1 MTIGGWFGFGFF
13 AVFILCVGIIG
24 AYLIENIPGK
34 IISVVAA
41 ILLILGL
48 FFLIDKLFPITM
60 PYLPSTKK
68 YRVFSEDFLVDP
80 KNGDYDTVAYL
91 YILTPSL
98 GNGLERT
105 VTIYTADGE
114 IIAQYTGKID
124 IEGNDGGY
132 VLFDYEGKRYTYYNC
147 FVESI
152 AEIGP

>member
-1 MTIGGWFGFGFF
+1 MTIAGWFGFGLF
-13 AVFILCVGIIG
+13 AALILCAGSLG
-24 AYLIENIPGK
+24 AILIENIPGK
-34 IISVVAA
+34 IISVVVA
-41 ILLILGL
+41 ILLIPGL
-48 FFLIDKLFPITM
+48 FFGMRWYFQNTA
-60 PYLPSTKK
+60 SGQ
-68 YRVFSEDFLVDP
+68 R
-80 KNGDYDTVAYL
+80 A
-91 YILTPSL
+91 LTDQKSDL
-98 GNGLERT
+98 NNGLERT

>member
-13 AVFILCVGIIG
+13 AVLILCVGIIG
-24 AYLIENIPGK
+24 AYLIENVPGK

-48 FFLIDKLFPITM
+48 FFGMRWYFQNTA
-60 PYLPSTKK
+60 SGQ
-68 YRVFSEDFLVDP
+68 R
-80 KNGDYDTVAYL
+80 A
-91 YILTPSL
+91 LTDQKSNL

>member
-1 MTIGGWFGFGFF
+1 MTIGSWILFAFF
-13 AVFILCVGIIG
+13 AIWIIALGLFMVFE
-24 AYLIENIPGK
+24 IENIAGK
-34 IISVVAA
+34 IISAVAA
-41 ILLILGL
+41 VLLVIGL
-48 FFLIDKLFPITM
+48 FVGFRWYYQNTASGQRALIDQQ
-60 PYLPSTKK
+60 S
-68 YRVFSEDFLVDP
+68 D
-80 KNGDYDTVAYL
+80 
-91 YILTPSL
+91 L

-105 VTIYTADGE
+105 VTVYTANGE